1 VRIVVAFISVVV
13 AVGGCAAVAH
23 GVSRWLKWSRLPGPH
38 LPWWQTL
45 PLGFG
50 RFLRLEPFEPDTYNE
65 QLGTTTEILAG
76 ILAVVVGILAF
87 YSVVNRTVG
96 VRSPF

>member
-1 VRIVVAFISVVV
+1 
-13 AVGGCAAVAH
+13 
-23 GVSRWLKWSRLPGPH
+23 
-38 LPWWQTL
+38 
-45 PLGFG
+45 
-50 RFLRLEPFEPDTYNE
+50 LEPFEPDTYNE